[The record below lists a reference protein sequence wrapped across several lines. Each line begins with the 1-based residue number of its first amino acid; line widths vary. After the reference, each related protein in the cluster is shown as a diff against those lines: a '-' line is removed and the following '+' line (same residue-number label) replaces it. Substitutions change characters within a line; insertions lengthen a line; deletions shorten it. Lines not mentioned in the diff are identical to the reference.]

1 MITIKGTNYYTLH
14 ELAESRKLNLTP
26 GKTKWANWYAIK
38 KEIEAGNLE
47 VEHTNFGKVKY
58 LISEEAIKK
67 FKQEVGKNNVTA

>member
-38 KEIEAGNLE
+38 REIEAGNLK
-47 VEHTNFGKVKY
+47 VENTGFGKVKY
-58 LISEEAIKK
+58 LISEEEISK
-67 FKQEVGKNNVTA
+67 FKHKDD